1 MSRDKFAKEVKDEL
15 VYVDSTCETLSH
27 HPKSK
32 LTHPFM
38 LLSSAV
44 VQIPFG
50 CGLFM
55 ITATSACVIIA
66 RPPSDQ
72 NPRMDPP
79 TSN

>member
-1 MSRDKFAKEVKDEL
+1 MPRDKSAKDVKDGL
-15 VYVDSTCETLSH
+15 VYVGSTCETLSH

-38 LLSSAV
+38 LSSSPV

-66 RPPSDQ
+66 RPPSNQ
-72 NPRMDPP
+72 NPRMDP